1 MPLNNLKLISAGA
14 GSGKTYRLT
23 QEMSELLTSGQA
35 RPGGIIATT
44 FTKRA
49 AAELRERVRVKLL
62 REGMS
67 KEANELKNAL
77 IGTVHGLGVKLL
89 RRFAFEAGVSPQ
101 VDIIAEE
108 DHQRLFNLSMANVI
122 DVARI
127 DEIEGLCENLALSI
141 DGEKYNWRKEVLR
154 LVEVIRGNNFDGATI
169 AKSKQLSWESLAKL
183 LPPVTP
189 SISADQFRG
198 RLEIALKETIA
209 ALKANEDIDA
219 TKKTQ
224 TARQTLRRYLGQL
237 QRKGSL
243 PWYHLCK
250 LARFEKEV
258 GAKSRE
264 CVEQVVKIGELHPAL
279 EAFQHDMKRYQD
291 LLFDCAEAAIAEYD
305 RYKKQRGR
313 IDYTDME
320 VLVLRLLDH
329 PSVRETLSRE
339 LDLLMV
345 DEFQDTSP
353 IQLAVFL
360 RLSELASQSV
370 WVGDPKQSIYGFRGA
385 EPRLMA
391 AVMNANGP
399 MDTANIQKNSW
410 RSREDIVYACNAL
423 FSKAFHDI
431 PEAAVVLNPVRTR
444 SGSKFAPNESPQL
457 SERSAIMH
465 WHFELEGK
473 GRISQGW
480 HKEVTA
486 KAIREMLD
494 NPPPILP
501 KGATEERTLLPGDI
515 AILCRSNYACVAMA
529 EALAKQGIPAAIA
542 RNGLLQ
548 TAEATLLLACL
559 KYLLNASDSLSV
571 AEILL
576 LGSRHNLPDII
587 DSRLDHLEV
596 LEGKKEDE
604 RINGWAKD
612 DPLIQFLDELRT
624 TTVEHATSEMLNLLL
639 ERLELRRVIVAWGDG
654 EQRLSNVDELRRL
667 AVAYEDNCHRQHR
680 AASLGGYL
688 LYLDGL
694 LRNDKDAQGASDRMD
709 AVNVLTYHRSKGLEW
724 PTVIAMDLEQK
735 LRADVWG
742 MAVVAEDEEVDL
754 SKPLAGRWLR
764 YWVNPYGKLTGGVP
778 WLEAMAESEWQTEST
793 ENATAEEARLL
804 YVGFTRA
811 RDYLILPTNKN
822 GAPWLDRAFAR
833 GGGTVPVLSPDSTD
847 APFDWGGHEV
857 NKALQTW
864 TEPRNLPSD
873 KLQHTPVPF
882 ITGLRPGRKLFK
894 DQFVSEDW
902 LLKHFPDREVADRL
916 TYYPPTPPDP
926 ANDERLLGQC
936 IANFLQGKPHE
947 ISDDL
952 ALERAAGLVQNYL
965 PGGEVHP
972 EEMLAQSKAF
982 SQWME
987 QTYPGAK
994 LQQRVTLDYQTAE
1007 KRVTIVPDWIVELN
1021 AEEVAVVVNVYQTG
1035 KQFEQQLPVY
1045 LAHLAM
1051 TQDALKGLKSKIVR
1065 EAWLHVP
1072 VVGGMFRM
1080 A

>member
-1 MPLNNLKLISAGA
+1 M
-14 GSGKTYRLT
+14 TD
-23 QEMSELLTSGQA
+23 LLTSGAA
-35 RPGGIIATT
+35 RPSGIIATT

-49 AAELRERVRVKLL
+49 AAELKERVRVSLL
-62 REGMS
+62 RKGMTE
-67 KEANELKNAL
+67 EANELKNAL

-101 VDIIAEE
+101 VDIIADE

-122 DVARI
+122 TVATI
-127 DEIEGLCENLALSI
+127 DEIEGLCENLGLSI

-154 LVEVIRGNNFDGATI
+154 LVEVIRGNNFDAATI

-183 LPPVTP
+183 LPPVNP
-189 SISADQFRG
+189 DISATQFKG
-198 RLEIALKETIA
+198 RLEIALTQTIA
-209 ALKANEDIDA
+209 ALKANQDVDA

-258 GAKSRE
+258 GAKSKE
-264 CVEQVVKIGELHPAL
+264 CVEQVVTIGNLHPAMA
-279 EAFQHDMKRYQD
+279 AFQHDMKRYQD
-291 LLFDCAEAAIAEYD
+291 LLFDSAEAAIAEYD
-305 RYKKQRGR
+305 KYKKQRGR

-360 RLSELASQSV
+360 RLSELAKQSV

-399 MDTANIQKNSW
+399 MDTANIQQNSW
-410 RSREDIVYACNAL
+410 RSREDIVYACNAI
-423 FSKAFHDI
+423 FTKAFPEI
-431 PEAAVVLNPVRTR
+431 PEPAVVLAPIRTR
-444 SGSKFAPNESPQL
+444 IGSKFTPAESPQL
-457 SERSAIMH
+457 FERSGVMH

-480 HKEVTA
+480 HKDVTA
-486 KAIREMLD
+486 KAVREMLD

-501 KGATEERTLLPGDI
+501 KGAAEERTLLPGDI

-559 KYLLNASDSLSV
+559 KYLLNDSDSLSV

-576 LGSRHNLPDII
+576 LGSRHNLPHII
-587 DSRLDHLEV
+587 DSRLDHLEA

-604 RINGWAKD
+604 RISGWAND
-612 DPLIQFLDELRT
+612 DPLIQFLNELRKT
-624 TTVEHATSEMLNLLL
+624 TTEHATSEMLNLLL
-639 ERLELRRVIVAWGDG
+639 EQLDLRRVIVAWGDG

-694 LRNDKDAQGASDRMD
+694 LRNDKDAQGASERMD

-724 PTVIAMDLEQK
+724 PAVIAMDLEQK

-742 MAVVAEDEEVDL
+742 IAVVAERKEVDL
-754 SKPLAGRWLR
+754 SAPLAGRWLR

-778 WLEAMAESEWQTEST
+778 WLETLAESEWQTEST

-811 RDYLILPTNKN
+811 RDYLILPTSKN

-833 GGGTVPVLSPDSTD
+833 GGGTVPVLSPDTTD
-847 APFDWGGHEV
+847 APFDWNGHEV
-857 NKALQTW
+857 NKFLQTW
-864 TEPRNLPSD
+864 TEPRHLPSAQ
-873 KLQHTPVPF
+873 LQHIPVPF
-882 ITGLRPGRKLFK
+882 ITGPRPGRKQHL

-902 LLKHFPDREVADRL
+902 LLKRYTDLEVADRL
-916 TYYPPTPPDP
+916 TYYAPPPPDP

-936 IANFLQGKPHE
+936 IANFQQGKPHNLLE
-947 ISDDL
+947 DL
-952 ALERAAGLVQNYL
+952 ALERAMGLVQNYL
-965 PGGEVHP
+965 PGGELIP
-972 EEMLAQSKAF
+972 EEMLEQSQAF
-982 SQWME
+982 FQWME
-987 QTYPGAK
+987 QNYPGAEL
-994 LQQRVTLDYQTAE
+994 LQGVSMDYQNAE
-1007 KRVTIVPDWIVELN
+1007 KRLTITPDWIVALN
-1021 AEEVAVVVNVYQTG
+1021 AEEVAVIVNVYQTG

-1045 LAHLAM
+1045 LAHLAL
-1051 TQDALKGLKSKIVR
+1051 TQDAVKGLMGKVVR

-1072 VVGGMFRM
+1072 VIGGLFRM